1 MKRFFSLF
9 LAALM
14 LLSFAACTCNQE
26 NSPTHTPELILT
38 AEPTGTPEAKPT
50 AEPSEEDLKFE
61 ELDKELFVSA
71 VISDGLTYH
80 QYVKNPASFGIDEA
94 DIERGWGVFSYSA
107 YLESMEENND
117 YFERLEAIDREQL
130 SELNQ
135 IAYDNLMSSYTRTM
149 QMGDIY
155 YNAEPLLPLNGDHS
169 MLPLMLTLYEINNSE
184 DIENY
189 MTLLEDTD
197 EYLGMIE
204 QFEREKADLGMF
216 MTENALNQVL
226 ETCEKY
232 VKSGKKFFLVDS
244 FESALKSEN
253 LDLSEGE
260 RQNYLERNENYIVN
274 ELLPAYQSLI
284 DTLNSLR
291 SKCSAFT
298 GAVNRSGDAL
308 EWYKYNVQGNGAC
321 FYDVSRIERRLKSL
335 CESTYNNM
343 ITIIQNNPTVY
354 NYYFNDVTSGSAEE
368 DVEYLE
374 SLIQNVYPKIADQ
387 EIDFV
392 TVPDA
397 VADDFSPAAYL
408 ISAFD
413 DPSRNVVMFNPSAD
427 TSTLLFTLAHECF
440 PGHLYQTQYFR
451 QLDGLSLSQQLA
463 APTGYTEGWA
473 VFSEMF
479 ITNYTS
485 QYDEKTCEVKQ
496 LESTLFN
503 ILIPAYIS
511 LKVNIDGW
519 TEEQVGAYLET
530 YSINEEGFRSI
541 VYEYAIDMPDYF
553 FNYALGYLCTKLIYD
568 SVNPASDADKLEF
581 FTCYLNYGP
590 CTFDIL
596 FEKFN
601 LEF

>member
-1 MKRFFSLF
+1 
-9 LAALM
+9 
-14 LLSFAACTCNQE
+14 
-26 NSPTHTPELILT
+26 
-38 AEPTGTPEAKPT
+38 
-50 AEPSEEDLKFE
+50 
-61 ELDKELFVSA
+61 
-71 VISDGLTYH
+71 
-80 QYVKNPASFGIDEA
+80 
-94 DIERGWGVFSYSA
+94 
-107 YLESMEENND
+107 
-117 YFERLEAIDREQL
+117 
-130 SELNQ
+130 
-135 IAYDNLMSSYTRTM
+135 
-149 QMGDIY
+149 
-155 YNAEPLLPLNGDHS
+155 
-169 MLPLMLTLYEINNSE
+169 
-184 DIENY
+184 
-189 MTLLEDTD
+189 
-197 EYLGMIE
+197 
-204 QFEREKADLGMF
+204 
-216 MTENALNQVL
+216 
-226 ETCEKY
+226 
-232 VKSGKKFFLVDS
+232 
-244 FESALKSEN
+244 
-253 LDLSEGE
+253 
-260 RQNYLERNENYIVN
+260 
-274 ELLPAYQSLI
+274 
-284 DTLNSLR
+284 
-291 SKCSAFT
+291 
-298 GAVNRSGDAL
+298 
-308 EWYKYNVQGNGAC
+308 
-321 FYDVSRIERRLKSL
+321 
-335 CESTYNNM
+335 M

>member
-9 LAALM
+9 LVALM
-14 LLSFAACTCNQE
+14 LFNFAACTCNQE
-26 NSPTHTPELILT
+26 NNPTNTPEPILT
-38 AEPTGTPEAKPT
+38 AEPAETPR
-50 AEPSEEDLKFE
+50 AEPTVEPSAEDVKFE
-61 ELDKELFVSA
+61 ELDKELFVNT

-80 QYVKNPASFGIDEA
+80 QYVKDPASFGIDEA
-94 DIERGWGVFSYSA
+94 DIERGWGVFSHSA
-107 YLESMEENND
+107 YLESMEENNA
-117 YFERLEAIDREQL
+117 YFEKLEAINREQL
-130 SELNQ
+130 SERNQ
-135 IAYDNLMSSYTRTM
+135 IAYDNLMSIFTRSIR
-149 QMGDIY
+149 MGDTY
-155 YNAEPLLPLNGDHS
+155 YNSEPLSPLNGDHS
-169 MLPLMLTLYEINNSE
+169 LLPLMLTLYEINNSD

-197 EYLGMIE
+197 EYIGMIE

-216 MTENALNQVL
+216 MTENALDQVL
-226 ETCEKY
+226 ETCKKY
-232 VKSGKKFFLVDS
+232 VKSGREFFLVDS
-244 FESALKSEN
+244 FESTLKSKN
-253 LDLSEGE
+253 LDLNEAE

-284 DTLNSLR
+284 DTLESLR

-298 GAVNRSGDAL
+298 GAVNRGEDAL
-308 EWYKYNVQGNGAC
+308 EWYKYSVQGNGAC
-321 FYDVSRIERRLKSL
+321 FYDLSKIERRLKSL

-343 ITIIQNNPTVY
+343 FTIIQNNPIIY
-354 NYYFNDVTSGSAEE
+354 NYYFNDVTSGSAEG

-374 SLIQNVYPKIADQ
+374 SLIRDVYPKIAEQ
-387 EIDFV
+387 EIDFI

-451 QLDGLSLSQQLA
+451 QLDGLSLSQQLS

-473 VFSEMF
+473 VFSEVF

-485 QYDEKTCEVKQ
+485 QYNEKTCEVKQ

-519 TEEQVGAYLET
+519 TEEQVGTYLET
-530 YSINEEGFRSI
+530 YGINEDGFRSI
-541 VYEYAIDMPDYF
+541 IYEYAIDMPDYF
-553 FNYALGYLCTKLIYD
+553 FNYAIGYLCTKLIYD

-581 FTCYLNYGP
+581 FTQYLNYGP
-590 CTFDIL
+590 CTFDVL

>member
-9 LAALM
+9 LVALM
-14 LLSFAACTCNQE
+14 LFSFAACTCNQE
-26 NSPTHTPELILT
+26 NNPTNTPGPQLT
-38 AEPTGTPEAKPT
+38 AEPTATPDAKPT
-50 AEPSEEDLKFE
+50 VAPSEEDLKFE
-61 ELDKELFVSA
+61 KLDKELFVSV
-71 VISDGLTYH
+71 VIADGLTYH
-80 QYVKNPASFGIDEA
+80 QYVKDPASFGINDA
-94 DIERGWGVFSYSA
+94 DVERGWGVLSHSA
-107 YLESMEENND
+107 YLEGIEDDKE
-117 YFERLEAIDREQL
+117 YIKKLEAIDHEQL
-130 SELNQ
+130 SERNR
-135 IAYDNLMSSYTRTM
+135 IAYDNLMSILTQSI
-149 QMGDIY
+149 QMGDTY
-155 YNAEPLLPLNGDHS
+155 YNLEPLLPLNGDHS
-169 MLPLMLTLYEINNSE
+169 MLPLMLTLYEISSSE

-216 MTENALNQVL
+216 MTENALDQVL
-226 ETCEKY
+226 ETCKKY

-244 FESALKSEN
+244 FEDALKSEN
-253 LDLSEGE
+253 LNLNDAEKK
-260 RQNYLERNENYIVN
+260 NYLEHNENYIVN
-274 ELLPAYQSLI
+274 ELLPAYQRLI
-284 DTLNSLR
+284 DTLESLR
-291 SKCSAFT
+291 SKCSEFT
-298 GAVNRSGDAL
+298 GAVNRGEKAL

-321 FYDVSRIERRLKSL
+321 FYDISKIERRLKSL

-343 ITIIQNNPTVY
+343 ITIMQNNPIIY

-374 SLIQNVYPKIADQ
+374 SLIQNVYPKLAEQ
-387 EIDFV
+387 EIEFV

-451 QLDGLSLSQQLA
+451 QLDGLPLSQQLA

-473 VFSEMF
+473 VFSEVF

-485 QYDEKTCEVKQ
+485 QYNEETCEVKQ

-530 YSINEEGFRSI
+530 YSVNEDGFRSI

-581 FTCYLNYGP
+581 FTRYLNYGP